1 MNWKFCKMKPYQIIE
16 RMTRRRLNLI
26 GVLILTIFMLSANL
40 ARCEEYRDFRDRM
53 VSMLK
58 YSAGF
63 ASGFMIHEGAHLLAA
78 EATGTDMDW
87 ELGNYNQPLAFTEE
101 ADDDTDGLIINS
113 AGLVTQAI
121 GAEIIL
127 QVDSIDKNDDF
138 VRGMMYWNILNPI
151 FYALDYWFIH
161 HTNSTNG
168 DSYQGDIQ
176 GIEHYSDER
185 TANIFAASM
194 VAIAGIQGY
203 RFLKTQDWA
212 ADWFNDEAHSLSFAP
227 TPSGGFSFSYTINF

>member
-1 MNWKFCKMKPYQIIE
+1 MKPCQIFK
-16 RMTRRRLNLI
+16 RLPLRCPHLL
-26 GVLILTIFMLSANL
+26 GVLIFAILMLADSPAW
-40 ARCEEYRDFRDRM
+40 CEYRDFKDHM
-53 VSMLK
+53 VSVLK
-58 YSAGF
+58 YSTGF
-63 ASGFMIHEGAHLLAA
+63 ASAFLIHEGAHFLAA
-78 EATGTDMDW
+78 EATGTDMNW
-87 ELGNYNQPLAFTEE
+87 ERGNYNQPLAFEEE
-101 ADDDTDGLIINS
+101 AKNDTDGLIINS

-127 QVDSIDKNDDF
+127 RVDSIDKNDDF
-138 VRGMMYWNILNPI
+138 VRGMMYWNLLNPL

-168 DSYQGDIQ
+168 DRYQGDIQ
-176 GIEHYSDER
+176 GIEHYSGEK

-212 ADWFNDEAHSLSFAP
+212 PEWLKDKTQNLNFAP
-227 TPSGGFSFSYTINF
+227 IPSSGFSFSYTINF